1 MAEMSQLPLP
11 SQPDRPAPAEAGTGP
26 GRWLVPGLAAFAAVA
41 AGSAL
46 IGLLAGLVWAHVAPR
61 ALYVVV
67 SGGAEAVNPEGSAFI
82 GADGWFCVIGVAGG
96 IVTGL
101 LGYALAVRRYGPL
114 PMAGIFIGGLAAAYL
129 ALWIGQRSG
138 MTEFITRLGD
148 SKSGTLLRAPI
159 KLGAHG
165 AVAFWPLAA
174 GLAAGALEGLAL
186 LRERRM
192 AGASTGGYTGTHA
205 RGTALAGGPDAE
217 SGE

>member
-11 SQPDRPAPAEAGTGP
+11 SQPDRPVPAEADTGT
-26 GRWLVPGLAAFAAVA
+26 GRWLVPGLAAFAAVVL
-41 AGSAL
+41 GSAL
-46 IGLLAGLVWAHVAPR
+46 IGLLAGLVWSQVAPR

-67 SGGAEAVNPEGSAFI
+67 SGGAEAVNPEGSALI
-82 GADGWFCVIGVAGG
+82 GADGWFCVIGVVGG
-96 IVTGL
+96 LVTGL
-101 LGYALAVRRYGPL
+101 LGYVLAVRRYGPL
-114 PMAGIFIGGLAAAYL
+114 PMVGIFIGGLVAAYL

-159 KLGAHG
+159 KLGARG

-186 LRERRM
+186 LRERRA
-192 AGASTGGYTGTHA
+192 AGATAGGYRGTHA
-205 RGTALAGGPDAE
+205 RGTALAGGQDAE
-217 SGE
+217 PGE

>member
-11 SQPDRPAPAEAGTGP
+11 SQPDRPVSAEAGTGT
-26 GRWLVPGLAAFAAVA
+26 GRWLVPGLAAFAAVT

-46 IGLLAGLVWAHVAPR
+46 IGLLAGLVWSQVAPR

-101 LGYALAVRRYGPL
+101 LGYVLAVRRYGPL

-138 MTEFITRLGD
+138 MTEFIIRLGD

-186 LRERRM
+186 LRDRRM
-192 AGASTGGYTGTHA
+192 AGATAGGYAGTHA
-205 RGTALAGGPDAE
+205 RGTALAGGQDAE